1 MHKRFFFYL
10 FLLFTLVPLIELAIL
25 IKIGTRIGVW
35 NTIAIVILTGIFGAI
50 LARHQGFW
58 VITKIKEQ
66 IQQGRFP
73 ADKLFDGAI
82 ILVGATL
89 LITPGI
95 ITDIIGILALIH
107 WSREW
112 IKYFIKLYIK
122 KHFFTYRNYR

>member
-1 MHKRFFFYL
+1 MPKRFFFSL
-10 FLLFTLVPLIELAIL
+10 FLLFTLIPLIELAIL
-25 IKIGTRIGVW
+25 IKIGSRIGVW
-35 NTIAIVILTGIFGAI
+35 NTIAIVVLTGISGAI

-58 VITKIKEQ
+58 VLVKIKEE
-66 IQQGRFP
+66 IQQGKFP

-95 ITDIIGILALIH
+95 LTDIIGILSLVPS
-107 WSREW
+107 SREW

-122 KHFFTYRNYR
+122 RHFFTYRNY